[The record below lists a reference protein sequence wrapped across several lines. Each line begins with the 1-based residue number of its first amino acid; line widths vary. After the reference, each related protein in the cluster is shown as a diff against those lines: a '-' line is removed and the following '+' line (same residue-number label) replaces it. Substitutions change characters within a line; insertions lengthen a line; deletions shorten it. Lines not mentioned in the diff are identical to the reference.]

1 MSSTPCLFGSDAWA
15 DYLTERTLPVRVSVL
30 TRFRRLL
37 RDDNTT
43 LQQLSRLIRSD
54 PVLSLQVTR
63 VAQKMHAAK
72 GSSVT
77 SIDHAVNSIGLDQL
91 HQLSESLQSLKV
103 SPRSMHQKMYFRAI
117 ADSMHAS
124 AQAAELCRHRG
135 LPFVEEVRLAALLYG
150 FGHWL
155 LWLHAPLHKHEYQKK
170 VLLEKVDV
178 ALAEQDV
185 YGCTVQALSS
195 ELARRWELPELTLAA
210 LDHDTSPSRSDL
222 QLLHRRAMNDPR
234 LAQLEQ
240 REINQLTQTRFF
252 PVKLGNWVA
261 LTSTRGWQSRK
272 TLRLY
277 DIAADFLS
285 WPRDRLVAQL
295 HQTCAEASRQYHVP
309 GTLSP
314 AAQMLFLP
322 SEEALS
328 GLLETSELQLLQQ
341 HYPLPEKP
349 RPHTPAAPAAV
360 LKQDTA
366 PAPRPPVTQHARE
379 ELYQQVLQRL
389 QTGYSLYTKPA
400 HILQALLQ
408 GLHQGLGLERI
419 ALLLINP
426 RQQMLHCA
434 RTLGLDDSAAI
445 KELKVD
451 IEIPS
456 LFKRLAEKPAGVWLD
471 RARRKALRPM
481 LPDSFMQAAHSGDY
495 LLMSIFNKGEPLAII
510 YADDGP
516 GCEQLSEFQ
525 YEQFR
530 QLCAAAT
537 LALKRL

>member
-1 MSSTPCLFGSDAWA
+1 MSSTPCLYGSEAWA
-15 DYLTERTLPVRVSVL
+15 DYLAERTLPVRVSIL
-30 TRFRRLL
+30 TRLKRLL
-37 RDDNTT
+37 QDDNTT
-43 LQQLSRLIRSD
+43 LHQLSQLIRSD

-63 VAQKMHAAK
+63 IAQKLHAAK

-77 SIDHAVNSIGLDQL
+77 SIDHAVNSVGLDQL
-91 HQLSESLQSLKV
+91 SLLSEGLQSLKI
-103 SPRSMHQKMYFRAI
+103 SPRNMQQKMYFRAI
-117 ADSMHAS
+117 ADSLHAS
-124 AQAAELCRHRG
+124 SQAAELCRQRG
-135 LPFVEEVRLAALLYG
+135 LPFVEEVRLSSLLYG

-185 YGCTVQALSS
+185 FGCTVQALSA

-222 QLLHRRAMNDPR
+222 QLLHRRALNDPR
-234 LAQLEQ
+234 LGKLEQ
-240 REINQLTQTRFF
+240 REINQLTQERFF
-252 PVKLGNWVA
+252 PVKLGNWLA
-261 LTSTRGWQSRK
+261 LTSTRGWQGK
-272 TLRLY
+272 KILRLY

-285 WPRDRLVAQL
+285 WPRDRLIAQL

-322 SEEALS
+322 SEETLS
-328 GLLETSELQLLQQ
+328 GLIESRELQQLQQ

-349 RPHTPAAPAAV
+349 V
-360 LKQDTA
+360 LKKPVPPHAEPHVTTERPAVTA
-366 PAPRPPVTQHARE
+366 HARE
-379 ELYQQVLQRL
+379 ELYTQVLQRL
-389 QTGYSLYTKPA
+389 QDGYPLYTKPA

-408 GLHQGLGLERI
+408 GLHQGLGLGRI
-419 ALLLINP
+419 ALMLINP
-426 RQQMLHCA
+426 KKRLLHCA
-434 RTLGLDDSAAI
+434 RTLGMRDTAAI
-445 KELKVD
+445 NQLTID

-456 LFKRLAEKPAGVWLD
+456 LFKRLTDKPAGIWLD
-471 RARRKALRPM
+471 SAKRRTLRPM
-481 LPDSFMQAAHSGDY
+481 LPDPFIEAAHSGDY
-495 LLMSIFNKGEPLAII
+495 LLMSVFNKGEPLAIL
-510 YADDGP
+510 YADDGDDA
-516 GCEQLSEFQ
+516 EQLSEFQ